1 MTIWLLALS
10 CLLGCNLDCNNGPSP
25 GAVDTAVE
33 VIAECLKADEGTDH
47 HPDHVM
53 TPQEPSAQDI
63 VARCT
68 RAMGGSE
75 ALENL
80 RTLRLRETR
89 PAGRPDIVCEIIRP
103 NRLRKEVVGTLH
115 VLFDGHQAW
124 FLAYPSQTDSA
135 YTYQHP
141 LPESDWHHFEMD
153 LAQYFPVFFDFG
165 AEYTGQVQVDEA
177 PAHVLRV
184 ELPLGGVVVY
194 AIDAATWLPRWV
206 EYPDWGL
213 RLRLE
218 DYREVGGFLF
228 PHRFRNEQE
237 PDHVSVLTELAVN
250 VEFDPGA
257 FELPPGT
264 R

>member
-1 MTIWLLALS
+1 MAIWLLVLS
-10 CLLGCNLDCNNGPSP
+10 CLPGCNPECAHGPFQQTP
-25 GAVDTAVE
+25 ATAQNAVMQPVE
-33 VIAECLKADEGTDH
+33 ANRPVLTDNI
-47 HPDHVM
+47 PI
-53 TPQEPSAQDI
+53 PQELSAEEI

-89 PAGRPDIVCEIIRP
+89 QAGRPDIVCEIIRP

-124 FLAYPSQTDSA
+124 FLAYPSQTDSS
-135 YTYQHP
+135 YTYPHA

-153 LAQYFPVFFDFG
+153 LAQYFPLFFDYP
-165 AEYTGQVQVDEA
+165 AAYTGQTEVDGA

-194 AIDAATWLPRWV
+194 AIDATTWLPRWV

-218 DYREVGGFLF
+218 DYHEVGGLLF
-228 PHRFRNEQE
+228 AHRFRNEQDPE
-237 PDHVSVLTELAVN
+237 NVSVLAELAVN
-250 VEFDPGA
+250 VEFDPEL
-257 FELPPGT
+257 FEIPPGMH
-264 R
+264 RR